1 MSTIPDD
8 PNAILTRDRFA
19 AALNEAGFP
28 ITVST
33 LATKATRGGGP
44 PFQKFGNKPLYQ
56 WGPGLAWA
64 KGRLSKSVRSTSEL
78 EAA

>member
-1 MSTIPDD
+1 MSNIPED
-8 PNAILTRDRFA
+8 PNAILTRDRFV

-44 PFQKFGNKPLYQ
+44 PFQLFGRKPLYQ
-56 WGPGLAWA
+56 WGAGLDWA
-64 KGRLSKSVRSTSEL
+64 KGRLSKPVRSTSEL